1 MSLKDQNIEELF
13 RSGLEDAELPVND
26 AMWNNISKGIS
37 QTTAATSASVSTAKV
52 LTYIGLSG
60 AACAVGVAATLFF
73 SDSATDNI
81 SKVSNTTEE
90 VTSIDNDKAD
100 QQLVDNISKE
110 SEDKEIV
117 DQIIHKEDIQKDPII
132 SEDEKIKE
140 TKKVVTVSKSEKNTY
155 QGSWV
160 NDILTPKKAPVTNP
174 NSDEVD
180 NATTFTEV
188 NKTETNKTEEAVKP
202 SITEEIEDEIIASIV
217 AMPVGGYAPLE
228 VSFAHHS
235 EQGEASWDFGDGI
248 ESKGNSVTHTFEK
261 VGKHTVILTVTNK
274 DGKEFQDFR
283 VIEVLANSALT
294 KIPNVFTPNNDG
306 SNDYFKVEGKN
317 IASFSLAIINTK
329 GEFIYQ
335 SDDINAEWDGKD
347 KFGDNLETGT
357 YVVIISAK
365 GIDGKKY
372 EHSGT
377 VTLKR

>member
-26 AMWNNISKGIS
+26 TMWNNISSGLS
-37 QTTAATSASVSTAKV
+37 QSAVASTATVSTAKI

-60 AACAVGVAATLFF
+60 AACAVGVAATLLFTGNTENTV
-73 SDSATDNI
+73 SENI
-81 SKVSNTTEE
+81 NTTEE
-90 VTSIDNDKAD
+90 LLPIVENEKVQPLIDP
-100 QQLVDNISKE
+100 IGI

-117 DQIIHKEDIQKDPII
+117 DQIILKEDMKKDPII

-140 TKKVVTVSKSEKNTY
+140 TKKIVTVSETEKNTY
-155 QGSWV
+155 KGSWV
-160 NDILTPKKAPVTNP
+160 NDFLTPKSTPVISSTDQVN
-174 NSDEVD
+174 NNEVAVTD
-180 NATTFTEV
+180 VKVPEV
-188 NKTETNKTEEAVKP
+188 NTNEVVKP

-235 EQGEASWDFGDGI
+235 EQGEASWDFGDGTV
-248 ESKGNSVTHTFEK
+248 SNDNSVAHTFEK
-261 VGKHTVILTVTNK
+261 FGKYTVTLTVKNK

-283 VIEVLANSALT
+283 TIEVLANSALT

-306 SNDYFKVEGKN
+306 TNDYFKVEGKN
-317 IASFSLAIINTK
+317 IATFSLAILNTK
-329 GEFIYQ
+329 GEMMYQ
-335 SDDINAEWDGKD
+335 SKDINEEWDGKD
-347 KFGDNLETGT
+347 KFGDDLTTGT
-357 YVVIISAK
+357 YVIIISAR

>member
-26 AMWNNISKGIS
+26 AMWNNISKGLS
-37 QTTAATSASVSTAKV
+37 QTTAATTATTSATKI

-60 AACAVGVAATLFF
+60 AACAIGVAATLYF
-73 SDSATDNI
+73 SETSEKQITEVPNDVVTI
-81 SKVSNTTEE
+81 SEVSNNNVVEQ
-90 VTSIDNDKAD
+90 IDVIKTND
-100 QQLVDNISKE
+100 
-110 SEDKEIV
+110 SEDEEIV

-140 TKKVVTVSKSEKNTY
+140 TKKVVTVSETEKNTY
-155 QGSWV
+155 KGSWV
-160 NDILTPKKAPVTNP
+160 NDFLTPKKAPITEPSSQEDNTASATEDITTDVTK
-174 NSDEVD
+174 S
-180 NATTFTEV
+180 
-188 NKTETNKTEEAVKP
+188 EEPVKP

-248 ESKGNSVTHTFEK
+248 GSKENAVTHTFEK
-261 VGKHTVILTVTNK
+261 VGKYTVTLTVTNK
-274 DGKEFQDFR
+274 DGKEFQDYR

-306 SNDYFKVEGKN
+306 TNDFFKVEGKN

-335 SDDINAEWDGKD
+335 SDDINAEWNGKD
-347 KFGDNLETGT
+347 KFGDDLSTGT

>member
-37 QTTAATSASVSTAKV
+37 QTTATTTATVSTAKV

-73 SDSATDNI
+73 TGNNEN
-81 SKVSNTTEE
+81 KVSENTNTTEE
-90 VTSIDNDKAD
+90 VIPSTEENLPTVEI
-100 QQLVDNISKE
+100 ITE
-110 SEDKEIV
+110 TPSEDKEIV
-117 DQIIHKEDIQKDPII
+117 NQIVQKEDIKIDPII
-132 SEDEKIKE
+132 SDDEKIKE
-140 TKKVVTVSKSEKNTY
+140 TKKVVTVTDSEKNIY
-155 QGSWV
+155 KGSWV
-160 NDILTPKKAPVTNP
+160 NDFLTPKQTPSLESTTPTDDEQNIATNTEKVP
-174 NSDEVD
+174 EISKSDEV
-180 NATTFTEV
+180 
-188 NKTETNKTEEAVKP
+188 VKP
-202 SITEEIEDEIIASIV
+202 SITEEVEDEIIASIV

-235 EQGEASWDFGDGI
+235 EQGIASWDFGDGTT
-248 ESKGNSVTHTFEK
+248 STDNAVAHTFEK
-261 VGKHTVILTVTNK
+261 VGKYTVTLTVTNK
-274 DGKEFQDFR
+274 DGKAFQDFR

-306 SNDYFKVEGKN
+306 TNDFFRVEGKN
-317 IASFSLAIINTK
+317 IASFSLAILNTK
-329 GEFIYQ
+329 GEMIYQ
-335 SDDINAEWDGKD
+335 SDNINQEWDGKD
-347 KFGDNLETGT
+347 KFGEDLSTGT